1 MTAYAPECYAL
12 LENMAVAALDPK
24 FTEYAELL
32 ADRSRPLSELELR
45 RALRELEGMVA
56 RVADHQLVAFLY
68 QLQAICHRR
77 LGQPNKALDDFRRA
91 LQSLR
96 EPTPARA
103 DALCNQAA
111 VLVDVGRYREAA
123 LSSLEAS
130 RIPEG
135 YNHVTL
141 GNLAEAL
148 YHLGE
153 TDAALQTFQ
162 EAIRLADIT
171 NPLHCFSVASQAA
184 ELGLDQD
191 AVEMFARFVV
201 LRNGGAGAGRP
212 AIEVVGTASE
222 EDKAGLKNVP
232 VLDATLRRMTAM
244 AAELSRLAS
253 QQSVE
258 GDEAAS
264 GEALDIYEATR
275 RLREEALAHV
285 LPG

>member
-1 MTAYAPECYAL
+1 MTAYAPECYVL
-12 LENMAVAALDPK
+12 LENMTVAARDPK
-24 FTEYAELL
+24 LAEYAALL
-32 ADRSRPLSELELR
+32 CDRSRPVSELELHGI
-45 RALRELEGMVA
+45 LRELKSMVA
-56 RVADHQLVAFLY
+56 RTPDHQLQGELY
-68 QLQAICHRR
+68 NVQAGCHRR
-77 LGQPNKALDDFRRA
+77 LGQPNKALDDFRLA
-91 LQSLR
+91 LQRLR

-103 DALCNQAA
+103 EALCNQAA
-111 VLVDVGRYREAA
+111 SFMDVGRYREAA

-130 RIPEG
+130 KIPKG

-148 YHLGE
+148 YRLGE
-153 TDAALQTFQ
+153 VDVALQTFQ

-184 ELGLDQD
+184 ELGLDHD

-201 LRNGGAGAGRP
+201 LRNGGSSEGRP

-244 AAELSRLAS
+244 ATELARLS
-253 QQSVE
+253 SHQSVE
-258 GDEAAS
+258 GDEAS
-264 GEALDIYEATR
+264 SEEALDVYEATR
-275 RLREEALAHV
+275 RLREEALAHG
-285 LPG
+285 LLG